1 MTGNVFPDAS
11 LLAPEVRRSHARRVA
26 DGFYGRYLSGKVLDV
41 GYRGDGEDAAGVPV
55 VPWAIGV
62 DLGSP
67 DYNGTRLPFPG
78 NSVDTVFSSHML
90 EHVAVPTI
98 LVADWYRVLKLGGFV
113 VCVVPHRD
121 LYEKKLAPPSR
132 FNEGHQCFYTP
143 SSLLRVFECVLPPNS
158 YRVRHLVDNDVGY
171 DYSIGPEEHAN
182 GCYEIELVLQKIKIP
197 DWTITY

>member
-1 MTGNVFPDAS
+1 MTVALDTWGP
-11 LLAPEVRRSHARRVA
+11 LAPEVRRSHARRIA
-26 DGFYGRYLSGKVLDV
+26 DGFYNRFLTGTVLDV
-41 GYRGDGEDAAGVPV
+41 GYRGDGKEAAGVPV

-67 DYNGTRLPFPG
+67 GYNGTRLPYADNTIG
-78 NSVDTVFSSHML
+78 TVFSSHML
-90 EHVAVPTI
+90 EHVAVPVLLI
-98 LVADWYRVLKLGGFV
+98 ADWHRVVKLGGFI

-121 LYEKKLAPPSR
+121 LYEKKHAPPSR

-143 SSLLRVFECVLPPNS
+143 AVLLGIVEIALAPNS

-197 DWTITY
+197 DWTLTE